1 MKLNNISKCFYINLD
16 SNVDRLY
23 YINRYID
30 FEIERFSAVTPPEF
44 NTNNFISPQEYACF
58 ESHVS
63 LWKLLTV
70 DKNADSYF
78 ILEDDVI
85 PQHNFSQLWNNHYC
99 KHIPNDFDLIYLGG
113 CLDRNLQHYHK
124 VLQKY
129 NNFYNN
135 IRPNNFFKDGSNYW
149 HMTTEAYIISK
160 KFAKHILEKY
170 NNFDYSVP
178 VDHFL
183 CDFSNEFNFFHSHP
197 LFFQQNLEFTSNI
210 SAFRV

>member
-30 FEIERFSAVTPPEF
+30 FEVERFSAIIPPKF
-44 NTNNFISPQEYACF
+44 NTSNFISPQEYACF
-58 ESHVS
+58 ESHAS
-63 LWKLLTV
+63 LWKRLSV
-70 DKNADSYF
+70 DKNSDSYF

-85 PQHNFSQLWNNHYC
+85 PQHNFTKLWNDHYC
-99 KHIPNDFDLIYLGG
+99 HYIPDDFDLIYLGG
-113 CLDRNLQHYHK
+113 CLERNLQHYHK
-124 VLQKY
+124 VLQKHD
-129 NNFYNN
+129 NFYRT
-135 IRPNNFFKDGSNYW
+135 IRPNNFFKDGTNYW

-160 KFAKHILEKY
+160 KFAHTVLQKY

-197 LFFQQNLEFTSNI
+197 LFFQQNPEFISNI